1 MEHPYLF
8 EMFVVHEKLMDEPS
22 RGSWFYAADHEGRD
36 EGAKEQE
43 NCQHDLLLHQEET
56 TKLFRIGSHI
66 NVNHKI
72 HGS

>member
-8 EMFVVHEKLMDEPS
+8 EMLVVHEKLMDKPS
-22 RGSWFYAADHEGRD
+22 RGSQFCAEEGRD
-36 EGAKEQE
+36 EGAKEA
-43 NCQHDLLLHQEET
+43 CQHDLLHQEET

-66 NVNHKI
+66 KVNHKI